1 MNTYRYCFN
10 CVCPS
15 DQTTV
20 LYELVIVSPT
30 KILAESIREICD
42 AGPSHQEDLADKLA
56 VLGGRQTI
64 RATHQGVEIETVRP

>member
-1 MNTYRYCFN
+1 MNTYRYSFD

-15 DQTTV
+15 DGTTV
-20 LYELVIVSPT
+20 TYELTITSPG
-30 KILAESIREICD
+30 KILAEKIREICN

-56 VLGGRQTI
+56 ALGGRQTI